1 MNYDPDN
8 IFAQILRGKIPCDKV
23 YENDHAL
30 AFRDINPQAPVH
42 VLIIPKGPYV
52 SSTEFSA
59 NANDAEV
66 AGFMRAVN
74 AVVESEGVAE
84 AGYRLIANAGAD
96 GLQDVPHFH
105 MHLLGGRPLGRM
117 LGPAPD

>member
-8 IFAQILRGKIPCDKV
+8 IFAQILRGTIPCDKV

-52 SSTEFSA
+52 SSTDFSA
-59 NANDAEV
+59 KASAAEV
-66 AGFMRAVN
+66 ASFMQAVN
-74 AVVESEGVAE
+74 AVAESEGVAE
-84 AGYRLIANAGAD
+84 NGYRLIANTGTH

-117 LGPAPD
+117 LGPAPA